1 MTISRNYV
9 SNIVES
15 QDFVVIMNNC
25 SVDVDVTVVILTS
38 DATNNV
44 YMYAF
49 VLFLDLIIWFALH
62 VTLMCS
68 NSNL

>member
-25 SVDVDVTVVILTS
+25 SVVVTVVILTS

>member
-25 SVDVDVTVVILTS
+25 SVVVTVVILTS

-49 VLFLDLIIWFALH
+49 VLFLDLRIWFALH

>member
-25 SVDVDVTVVILTS
+25 SVVVTVVILTS

-49 VLFLDLIIWFALH
+49 VLFLDLRIWFALY